1 MIQLKFG
8 PDLLPG
14 GRETLAKHAIPVTVL
29 TVTGPHDCNRSVRQD
44 RDDRI
49 NLVIVRVRIYQTAD
63 PALPDKRSAAIFE
76 HGHARV
82 FLIARGLF
90 VYSKNAEQPGQ
101 IAGDSPGADSETVS
115 VRNVVLPDQKA
126 TIRSESDLGKHL
138 VARQRPGDG
147 ILSSLRRIRVLRQNS
162 RSNSSKQDPKNKRLP
177 RAQR

>member
-1 MIQLKFG
+1 LAY
-8 PDLLPG
+8 PLCLLCPLFFFKLSPTT
-14 GRETLAKHAIPVTVL
+14 EIYTLSL
-29 TVTGPHDCNRSVRQD
+29 HD
-44 RDDRI
+44 
-49 NLVIVRVRIYQTAD
+49 
-63 PALPDKRSAAIFE
+63 ALPIC
-76 HGHARV
+76 
-82 FLIARGLF
+82 
-90 VYSKNAEQPGQ
+90 
-101 IAGDSPGADSETVS
+101 DSPGADSETVS